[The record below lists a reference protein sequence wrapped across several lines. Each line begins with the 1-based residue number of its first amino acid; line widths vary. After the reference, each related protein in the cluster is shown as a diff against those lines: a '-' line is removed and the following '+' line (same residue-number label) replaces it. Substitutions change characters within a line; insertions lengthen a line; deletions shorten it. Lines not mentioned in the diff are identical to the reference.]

1 MRIAALYRYPV
12 KGLSPEPLKRVTLNP
27 GEFFPGDR
35 LYAVENGP
43 SGFNPAAPVH
53 QPKVK
58 LLMLARNARL
68 AALTTRYDAVT
79 TRLSVE
85 QDGVE
90 IAAGEL
96 ATAVGC
102 AVIEGFFER
111 FCAGEMRGRA
121 RVLAAPNG
129 FRFTDSRSGF
139 VSLINLASVDALS
152 DTARRAL
159 HPLRFR
165 ANIYVDGLQPWEEFA
180 LVGRKLRAGALE
192 LEVIKPIDRCA
203 AVDVVP
209 GRGWRDTDLVGLME
223 RAFAHHDCG
232 VYVRVT
238 VGGELVVGDELAPA
252 P

>member
-1 MRIAALYRYPV
+1 MQIAALYRYPV
-12 KGLSPEPLKRVTLNP
+12 KGLSPEPVERVKLEP
-27 GEFFPGDR
+27 GAYFPGDR
-35 LYAVENGP
+35 LYAIENGL
-43 SGFNPAAPVH
+43 SDFDPAAPVH
-53 QPKVK
+53 QPKIK
-58 LLMLARNARL
+58 FLMLARNRRL
-68 AALTTRYDAVT
+68 AALTTRYDART
-79 TRLSVE
+79 TMLRLE
-85 QDGVE
+85 QDGIEV
-90 IAAGEL
+90 AAGEL
-96 ATAVGC
+96 AEEEGRA
-102 AVIEGFFER
+102 AIERFFER
-111 FCAGEMRGRA
+111 FCAGEMRGPA

-152 DTARRAL
+152 DKAQRAL

-165 ANIYVDGLQPWEEFA
+165 ANIYVDGLQPWEEFV

-192 LEVIKPIDRCA
+192 LEIIKPIDRCA

-223 RAFAHHDCG
+223 RAFFHHDCG